1 MRLTILFLILLTVL
15 CSLGCVATTNFVV
28 NHKPLDNLS
37 YTVTQEW
44 KHSY

>member
-1 MRLTILFLILLTVL
+1 MRLTILTLILLAIL
-15 CSLGCVATTNFVV
+15 CSLGCVSTTRFVV
-28 NHKPLDNLS
+28 NHKPQDNLS

>member
-1 MRLTILFLILLTVL
+1 MRLTILTLILLAIL
-15 CSLGCVATTNFVV
+15 CSLGCVSTTRFVV
-28 NHKPLDNLS
+28 NHKPQDNLT